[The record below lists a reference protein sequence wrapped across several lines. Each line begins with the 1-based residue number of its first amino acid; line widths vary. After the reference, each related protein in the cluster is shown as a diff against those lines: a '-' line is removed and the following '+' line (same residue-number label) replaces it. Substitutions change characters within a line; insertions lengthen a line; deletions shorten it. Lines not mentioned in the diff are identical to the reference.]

1 MKERKQRENKKQA
14 KIETRVIKGFNEKLK
29 IA

>member
-1 MKERKQRENKKQA
+1 MKERKQRENKKQT